1 MAPQPP
7 GINDVPGAKGAMKGV
22 GKTVGGSVETVR
34 ALTSSVVSAWRN
46 SFDLVCNFF
55 ALHFL

>member
-7 GINDVPGAKGAMKGV
+7 GINDVPGAKSAMKGV

-34 ALTSSVVSAWRN
+34 ALTSSVVSA
-46 SFDLVCNFF
+46 
-55 ALHFL
+55 